1 MKVRNAVAVT
11 GIAVL
16 GMVGVYGTSSAAT
29 TQPDKAPTT
38 QACAVTSGPTHTG
51 SAPAG
56 LAATSVPVTAATPA
70 TAGPVKGAPLVT
82 KEIHLVPAQKISGSC
97 VPIVGQVPTL
107 TLVPAQAVPAAPAQV
122 TAPAKK

>member
-16 GMVGVYGTSSAAT
+16 GLVGVYGTSSAAT
-29 TQPDKAPTT
+29 TQPDKAPGHSCVI
-38 QACAVTSGPTHTG
+38 ADGPTHTG
-51 SAPAG
+51 SAPA
-56 LAATSVPVTAATPA
+56 LAATSVPA
-70 TAGPVKGAPLVT
+70 TAVPVKGSPMVT

-97 VPIVGQVPTL
+97 VPIVGQVPTV
-107 TLVPAQAVPAAPAQV
+107 TLEPAQAVPGAPAQV